1 MLFATNS
8 ILFSNMYS
16 EPNLLKSF
24 LHASESK
31 NMQEKTLIF
40 FDSLESLL
48 SLYSLLMVLQPDLVY
63 RRDPKHKA

>member
-31 NMQEKTLIF
+31 NMQDF

-48 SLYSLLMVLQPDLVY
+48 SLYSLVLQPALVY